1 MKAAKDAKDAR
12 SNASSPSTM
21 NIFERDKGEKAEPKG
36 GKKRGEKV
44 RERGADKEEES
55 QAEEESWSKIDE
67 ILENSLSGD
76 GKLTVGGMLMHFMYF
91 YGTVFDAYSQKI
103 DATEARGVPSKRTDD
118 RKALD
123 PETGLPCHDPL
134 VILNPLAA
142 SLNKDL
148 KGSSNVAK
156 SCFAFQ
162 SLQWFFAN
170 SFNTLE
176 LASKN
181 GGGGGGDEGDGAVLL
196 DLIISF

>member
-118 RKALD
+118 RKVRR
-123 PETGLPCHDPL
+123 TGIGMTHPQRNLQVYIPL
-134 VILNPLAA
+134 THQTSSPSQPNPPSRRRSTLKQA
-142 SLNKDL
+142 SRATIR
-148 KGSSNVAK
+148 SS
-156 SCFAFQ
+156 S
-162 SLQWFFAN
+162 STP
-170 SFNTLE
+170 SPHP
-176 LASKN
+176 
-181 GGGGGGDEGDGAVLL
+181 
-196 DLIISF
+196 

>member
-1 MKAAKDAKDAR
+1 
-12 SNASSPSTM
+12 
-21 NIFERDKGEKAEPKG
+21 
-36 GKKRGEKV
+36 
-44 RERGADKEEES
+44 
-55 QAEEESWSKIDE
+55 
-67 ILENSLSGD
+67 
-76 GKLTVGGMLMHFMYF
+76 MHFMYF

-103 DATEARGVPSKRTDD
+103 DATEPRGVPSNRTDD
-118 RKALD
+118 RKVRRTAEEGLRRDTATLYTREISRKTHLLTLAHLSSNAPQALD